1 MFHTKATPALLALLV
16 LCGLVLRLVALN
28 DPVTYDEAYTYVG
41 FASHGL
47 WAALSDYS
55 LPNNHILHT
64 VLVWAAT
71 GLLGNSVWV
80 LRLPALLAGLASI
93 PAVYLLG
100 KTLYNHETGLLAAA
114 LVAWFPELVR
124 YSSEARGYSLLGL
137 FSLLVFYFGV
147 QALRHDSW
155 RNWLAL
161 ALCNALGFFT
171 LPLMLYPAGGLYL
184 WLALEGPKTRRF
196 YTRWLLSGL
205 GSGVLI
211 VLFYTPALLVSGWRR
226 LLANGFVQPVD
237 AERYF
242 DWVLV
247 TRLVDTWSAWNRDVT
262 LALSI
267 FLVLGFFLSLAFHTQ
282 IQPSRW
288 PLSLVL
294 LGWVATLVLTRR
306 PEAFDR
312 FWSWLLAPC
321 LLWAAAGLV
330 AAARRIPSGR
340 IRREEILVGVA
351 LLGLVAQGLLTLP
364 AYQSRWQKIGN
375 QQAAAEYLAANL
387 QPGDVVLVGY
397 PNEAQV
403 WYYLRRQGLP
413 ETVWQP
419 REGAERYWLLRAANQ
434 EGQTLQGIIRTYQLN
449 PARQDL
455 PGAVLRQKYGK
466 IEIHLV
472 LPRP

>member
-1 MFHTKATPALLALLV
+1 MFHTKATRALLILLI

-64 VLVWAAT
+64 VLAWAAT
-71 GLLGNSVWV
+71 GLLGNAPWI
-80 LRLPALLAGLASI
+80 LRLPALLAGLALI

-100 KTLYNHETGLLAAA
+100 NTLYNRETGLLAAG

-147 QALRHDSW
+147 RALYDDSW
-155 RNWLAL
+155 RNWVVL
-161 ALCNALGFFT
+161 ALCNALGFFA

-205 GSGVLI
+205 GGGVLI
-211 VLFYTPALLVSGWRR
+211 LLFYTPALLVSGWRR
-226 LLANGFVQPVD
+226 LLANGFVQPVE
-237 AERYF
+237 AGRYF

-247 TRLVDTWSAWNRDVT
+247 TRLADTWATWNRDVSLT
-262 LALSI
+262 LSV
-267 FLVLGFFLSLAFHTQ
+267 FLVLGFFLSLAFHTR
-282 IQPSRW
+282 IQTTRW

-294 LGWVATLVLTRR
+294 LGWVAALVLTRR

-312 FWSWLLAPC
+312 FWSWLLAPY

-330 AAARRIPSGR
+330 EAAKRIPSGR
-340 IRREEILVGVA
+340 IRREEILISLA
-351 LLGLVAQGLLTLP
+351 LLGVVAQGLLTLP
-364 AYQSRWQKIGN
+364 AFQPRWQKIGN

-403 WYYLRRQGLP
+403 WYYLQRQGLP

-419 REGAERYWLLRAANQ
+419 REGAGRYWLLRAANQ
-434 EGQTLQGIIRTYQLN
+434 EGQTLQGIVRAYELD
-449 PARQDL
+449 PAGQDL

-466 IEIHLV
+466 IEIYLV